1 MKPNGQL
8 QTRAKSPRLHTR
20 LQQLLKEGIMG
31 LRTVEQYKTSLRDGR
46 VVYFRGQRVED
57 VTKHPVIGVA
67 VNHAAIDYEIAHQ
80 PEHRDLAVC
89 MDLATGQEYSRY
101 FNIPANAEDLLKRSE
116 LIETSTRLGGTL
128 VVLIKEIGT
137 DCLFALHLVAKQMD
151 DKLGTEYFPRVRAIY
166 EHCRNNDL
174 AMAVA
179 QTDVKGDRSRGPAE
193 QDHPD
198 YYVRVVERRADGIV
212 VRGAKVHT
220 SVTPNANELFV
231 IPTRN
236 LAATDSDYAVAFCI
250 PLNTPGLKQIASP
263 YGAGHDNAFTH
274 PISSRHKMMETLTIF
289 DDVFVPNERVFMNSE
304 WQFAGALA
312 KTFVEFRR
320 FTAISYKLPLLDLLV
335 GSALL
340 IAEQNGIERAGHVRE
355 KLTWLISYA
364 ETVRMLTKMAAM
376 HCTIKDGIAVPD
388 TAAVN
393 IAKLHFA
400 SNYHQALMH
409 VQDLTGVVL
418 VTGAGEED
426 LKNPETGKYIERY
439 LGGAA
444 GVSGEHRL
452 RMINLISDLTTGDFG
467 GYQATLAI
475 HAEGSLEAEK
485 LTILREYDR
494 ERVKR
499 SEEHTS
505 E

>member
-1 MKPNGQL
+1 MP
-8 QTRAKSPRLHTR
+8 
-20 LQQLLKEGIMG
+20 
-31 LRTVEQYKTSLRDGR
+31 LRTVEQYKSSLRDGR
-46 VVYFRGQRVED
+46 VVYFRGKRVED
-57 VTKHPVIGVA
+57 VTAHPVIGVA

-80 PEHRDLAVC
+80 PEHRSLAVY
-89 MDLATGQEYSRY
+89 DDPATGQKYSRY
-101 FNIPANAEDLLKRSE
+101 FKMPAQTEDLLQRSA

-151 DKLGTEYFPRVRAIY
+151 KTLGTAYLPRVRAIY

-179 QTDVKGDRSRGPAE
+179 QTDVKGNRSRGPAE

-198 YYVRVVERRADGIV
+198 YYVRVVERRREGIV

-236 LAATDSDYAVAFCI
+236 LTEADKDYAVAFCI
-250 PLNTPGLKQIASP
+250 PLNTPGLKMIASP
-263 YGAGHDNAFTH
+263 YGSGHDSRFTH
-274 PISSRHKMMETLTIF
+274 PVSAGHKMMETLTIF
-289 DDVFVPNERVFMNSE
+289 EDVFVPNDRVFLNGE
-304 WQFAGALA
+304 WQFAGPLA
-312 KTFVEFRR
+312 KTFVEFHR

-340 IAEQNGIERAGHVRE
+340 IAEQNGIDKASHVRE

-364 ETVRMLTKMAAM
+364 QTVRMLTKMAAIE
-376 HCTIKDGIAVPD
+376 CSVKDGIAISNTEV
-388 TAAVN
+388 VN

-409 VQDLTGVVL
+409 VQDLAGGLL
-418 VTGAGEED
+418 VTAPGEGD
-426 LKNPETGKYIERY
+426 MANPETRKYIERY
-439 LGGAA
+439 LGGRE
-444 GVSGEHRL
+444 GVSAERRL
-452 RMINLISDLTTGDFG
+452 RTLNMISDLTT
-467 GYQATLAI
+467 
-475 HAEGSLEAEK
+475 
-485 LTILREYDR
+485 
-494 ERVKR
+494 
-499 SEEHTS
+499 SE
-505 E
+505 

>member
-1 MKPNGQL
+1 M
-8 QTRAKSPRLHTR
+8 A
-20 LQQLLKEGIMG
+20 
-31 LRTVEQYKTSLRDGR
+31 LRTVEQYKESLRDGR
-46 VVYFRGQRVED
+46 LVYFRGKRVQD
-57 VTKHPVIGVA
+57 VTTHPVIGIA

-80 PEHRDLAVC
+80 PEYRDLAVYV
-89 MDLATGQEYSRY
+89 DRATGEEYSRY
-101 FNIPANAEDLLKRSE
+101 FNIPANVEDLLKRSE
-116 LIETSTRLGGTL
+116 LIETSTRLGRTL

-137 DCLFALHLVAKQMD
+137 DCLLALHLVARQMD
-151 DKLGTEYFPRVRAIY
+151 QKSGTGYLPRVRAIY

-198 YYVRVVERRADGIV
+198 YYVRVVGRREGGIV

-236 LAATDSDYAVAFCI
+236 LTEADKDYAVSFCI
-250 PLNTPGLKQIASP
+250 QLNTPGLKQIASP
-263 YGAGHDNAFTH
+263 YGAGHDHRFTH
-274 PISSRHKMMETLTIF
+274 PISSRYKMMETFTIF
-289 DDVFVPNERVFMNSE
+289 DDVFVPNERVLMNGE

-312 KTFVEFRR
+312 KTFVEFHR
-320 FTAISYKLPLLDLLV
+320 FTAISYKLPLLDLLT
-335 GSALL
+335 GSSLL

-376 HCTIKDGIAVPD
+376 HCTIEDGIVVPN

-409 VQDLTGVVL
+409 VQDLTGGLL
-418 VTGAGEED
+418 VTGPSEED

-439 LGGAA
+439 FGGAA
-444 GVSGEHRL
+444 GVSGEQRL
-452 RMINLISDLTTGDFG
+452 RMINLISD
-467 GYQATLAI
+467 
-475 HAEGSLEAEK
+475 
-485 LTILREYDR
+485 
-494 ERVKR
+494 
-499 SEEHTS
+499 
-505 E
+505 

>member
-1 MKPNGQL
+1 M
-8 QTRAKSPRLHTR
+8 A
-20 LQQLLKEGIMG
+20 
-31 LRTVEQYKTSLRDGR
+31 LRTVDQYKASVRDGR

-57 VTKHPVIGVA
+57 VTAHPVIGVA
-67 VNHAAIDYEIAHQ
+67 VDHAAIDYKIAHD
-80 PEHRDLAVC
+80 PEYRELAVYR
-89 MDLATGQEYSRY
+89 DQADGQEYSRY
-101 FNIPANAEDLLKRSE
+101 FKMPANSEDLLKRSA
-116 LIETSTRLGGTL
+116 LIETSTRLGRTL
-128 VVLIKEIGT
+128 VVLVKEIGT
-137 DCLFALHLVAKQMD
+137 DCLFALHLVARQID
-151 DKLGTEYFPRVRAIY
+151 ERLGTKYLPRVRAIY

-193 QDHPD
+193 QSHPD
-198 YYVRVVERRADGIV
+198 YYVRIVDRRSDGIV

-236 LAATDSDYAVAFCI
+236 LTAADPDYAVAFCI

-263 YGAGHDNAFTH
+263 YGAGHTSAFTH

-289 DDVFVPNERVFMNSE
+289 DDVFVPNERVFMNGE

-312 KTFVEFRR
+312 KTFVEFHR
-320 FTAISYKLPLLDLLV
+320 FTAVSYKLPLVDLLA

-340 IAEQNGIERAGHVRE
+340 IAEQNGIEKASHVRE

-364 ETVRMLTKMAAM
+364 ETVRMLTKMSALEA
-376 HCTIKDGIAVPD
+376 TIEDGIAVPN
-388 TAAVN
+388 TAVVN

-409 VQDLTGVVL
+409 VQDLTGGLL
-418 VTGAGEED
+418 VTGPAEED
-426 LKNPETGKYIERY
+426 LANKETAGYIDRY

-444 GVSGEHRL
+444 GTSARERL
-452 RMINLISDLTTGDFG
+452 QTINLISDLTTGDFG
-467 GYQATLAI
+467 GYQSTLAI

-485 LTILREYDR
+485 LTILREYDQQR
-494 ERVKR
+494 AKSYARWMVK
-499 SEEHTS
+499 
-505 E
+505 

>member
-1 MKPNGQL
+1 M
-8 QTRAKSPRLHTR
+8 A
-20 LQQLLKEGIMG
+20 

-46 VVYFRGQRVED
+46 VVYFRGKRVQD
-57 VTKHPVIGVA
+57 VTTHPVIGVA

-80 PEHRDLAVC
+80 PEYRDLAVYV
-89 MDLATGQEYSRY
+89 DRATGEQYSRY

-116 LIETSTRLGGTL
+116 LIEISTRLGRTL

-137 DCLFALHLVAKQMD
+137 DCLLALHLVARHMD
-151 DKLGTEYFPRVRAIY
+151 QKLGTGYLARVRAIY

-179 QTDVKGDRSRGPAE
+179 QTDVKGDRSSGPAE
-193 QDHPD
+193 QNHPD
-198 YYVRVVERRADGIV
+198 YYVRVIERRAAGIV

-236 LAATDSDYAVAFCI
+236 LTAADSDYAVAFCI

-263 YGAGHDNAFTH
+263 YGSGHTSAFTH

-289 DDVFVPNERVFMNSE
+289 DDVFVPKERVFMDGE
-304 WQFAGALA
+304 WQFAGPLA
-312 KTFVEFRR
+312 RTFVEFHR

-364 ETVRMLTKMAAM
+364 ETVRMLTKMAAIQA
-376 HCTIKDGIAVPD
+376 TTQDGIAVPN
-388 TAAVN
+388 TAVVN

-409 VQDLTGVVL
+409 VQDITGGLL
-418 VTGAGEED
+418 VTGPGEED
-426 LKNPETGKYIERY
+426 LNSEQTAEYIDRY
-439 LGGAA
+439 LGGAK
-444 GVSGEHRL
+444 G
-452 RMINLISDLTTGDFG
+452 IS
-467 GYQATLAI
+467 A
-475 HAEGSLEAEK
+475 
-485 LTILREYDR
+485 R
-494 ERVKR
+494 ERLQ
-499 SEEHTS
+499 T
-505 E
+505 

>member
-1 MKPNGQL
+1 
-8 QTRAKSPRLHTR
+8 
-20 LQQLLKEGIMG
+20 MG
-31 LRTVEQYKTSLRDGR
+31 LRTVEQYKASLRDGR
-46 VVYFRGQRVED
+46 VVYFRGKRVED
-57 VTKHPVIGVA
+57 VTQHPVIGLA
-67 VNHAAIDYEIAHQ
+67 VSHAAIDYAIAHQ
-80 PEHRDLAVC
+80 PEHRALAVSI
-89 MDLATGQEYSRY
+89 DLLTGQEYSRY
-101 FNIPANAEDLLKRSE
+101 FTIPKNEDDLLKRSQ

-151 DKLGTEYFPRVRAIY
+151 DKLGTQYLPRVRAIH

-198 YYVRVVERRADGIV
+198 YYVRVVERRSGGII

-236 LAATDSDYAVAFCI
+236 LTEVDKDYAVAFCI

-263 YGAGHDNAFTH
+263 YGSGHDNGFTH

-289 DDVFVPNERVFMNSE
+289 DDVFVPNERVFLNGE

-312 KTFVEFRR
+312 KTFVEFHR
-320 FTAISYKLPLLDLLV
+320 FTAISYKLPLLDLLA

-340 IAEQNGIERAGHVRE
+340 IAEQNGIDRSGHVRE

-364 ETVRMLTKMAAM
+364 ETVRMLTQMAAI
-376 HCTIKDGIAVPD
+376 HCATKDGIAVPN

-409 VQDLTGVVL
+409 VQDLTGGLL
-418 VTGAGEED
+418 VTGPGEED
-426 LKNPETGKYIERY
+426 LKNPETGKYIDHY
-439 LGGAA
+439 FGGAA
-444 GVSGEHRL
+444 KVSAEHRL
-452 RMINLISDLTTGDFG
+452 RTINLISDLTTGEFG
-467 GYQATLAI
+467 GYQAVLAI

-485 LTILREYDR
+485 LTILREYDQ
-494 ERVKR
+494 ERAKSYAR
-499 SEEHTS
+499 QMAGISTS
-505 E
+505 IGTV

>member
-1 MKPNGQL
+1 
-8 QTRAKSPRLHTR
+8 
-20 LQQLLKEGIMG
+20 MG

-46 VVYFRGQRVED
+46 VVYFRGKRVED
-57 VTKHPVIGVA
+57 VTTHPVIGIA

-80 PEHRDLAVC
+80 PEHRDLAVYV
-89 MDLATGQEYSRY
+89 DLATGQEYSRY
-101 FNIPANAEDLLKRSE
+101 FKIPASTEDLLKRSE

-151 DKLGTEYFPRVRAIY
+151 GKLGTTYFPRVRAIY
-166 EHCRNNDL
+166 EHCRSHDL

-193 QDHPD
+193 QEHPD
-198 YYVRVVERRADGIV
+198 YYVRVVDRRPGGII

-236 LAATDSDYAVAFCI
+236 LTQVDADYAVAFCI

-289 DDVFVPNERVFMNSE
+289 DDVFVPNERVFMNGE

-312 KTFVEFRR
+312 KTFVEFHR

-376 HCTIKDGIAVPD
+376 HCTIEDGIVVPN

-409 VQDLTGVVL
+409 VQDLTGGLL
-418 VTGAGEED
+418 VTGPGEED
-426 LKNPETGKYIERY
+426 LRNPETAKYIDHY

-444 GVSGEHRL
+444 KVAGEQRL
-452 RMINLISDLTTGDFG
+452 RTINLISDLTTGDFG
-467 GYQATLAI
+467 GYQAVLAI

-485 LTILREYDR
+485 LTILREYDQ
-494 ERVKR
+494 ERAKKYAR
-499 SEEHTS
+499 WMSEI
-505 E
+505 

>member
-1 MKPNGQL
+1 MP
-8 QTRAKSPRLHTR
+8 
-20 LQQLLKEGIMG
+20 
-31 LRTVEQYKTSLRDGR
+31 LRTVEQYKSSLRDGR
-46 VVYFRGQRVED
+46 VVYFRGKRVED
-57 VTKHPVIGVA
+57 VTAHPVIGVA

-80 PEHRDLAVC
+80 PEHRSLAVYE
-89 MDLATGQEYSRY
+89 DPATGQEYSRY
-101 FNIPANAEDLLKRSE
+101 FKMPSQVDDLLQRSA
-116 LIETSTRLGGTL
+116 LIETSTRLGRTL

-151 DKLGTEYFPRVRAIY
+151 KKLGTAYLPRVRAVY

-179 QTDVKGDRSRGPAE
+179 QTDVKGNRSRGPAE

-198 YYVRVVERRADGIV
+198 YYVRLVERRREGIV

-236 LAATDSDYAVAFCI
+236 LTEADSDYAVAFCI
-250 PLNTPGLKQIASP
+250 PVNTPGLKQIASP
-263 YGAGHDNAFTH
+263 YGAGHDNPFTH
-274 PISSRHKMMETLTIF
+274 PLSSRHKMMETLTVF
-289 DDVFVPNERVFMNSE
+289 DDVFVPNERIFMNGE
-304 WQFAGALA
+304 WQFAGMLA
-312 KTFVEFRR
+312 KTFVEFHR
-320 FTAISYKLPLLDLLV
+320 FTAVSYKLPLLDLLA

-340 IAEQNGIERAGHVRE
+340 IAEQNGIERAGHVRD
-355 KLTWLISYA
+355 KLMWLISYA
-364 ETVRMLTKMAAM
+364 ETVRMLTKMAALQ
-376 HCTIKDGIAVPD
+376 CSIEDGIAIPN

-409 VQDLTGVVL
+409 VQDLTGGLL
-418 VTGAGEED
+418 VTGPGEED

-439 LGGAA
+439 LAGAGA
-444 GVSGEHRL
+444 SAEERL
-452 RMINLISDLTTGDFG
+452 RTINLISDLTTGEFG
-467 GYQATLAI
+467 GYHAVLAI

-485 LTILREYDR
+485 LTILREYDQ
-494 ERVKR
+494 ERAKSYAR
-499 SEEHTS
+499 SMIGNAG
-505 E
+505 

>member
-1 MKPNGQL
+1 MSTP
-8 QTRAKSPRLHTR
+8 KSGAEYRNL
-20 LQQLLKEGIMG
+20 
-31 LRTVEQYKTSLRDGR
+31 
-46 VVYFRGQRVED
+46 
-57 VTKHPVIGVA
+57 
-67 VNHAAIDYEIAHQ
+67 AAYVD
-80 PEHRDLAVC
+80 PS
-89 MDLATGQEYSRY
+89 TGQEYSRY
-101 FNIPANAEDLLKRSE
+101 FKIPSEANDLLQRSE
-116 LIETSTRLGGTL
+116 LIETSTRLGRTL

-151 DKLGTEYFPRVRAIY
+151 KKLGTAYLPRVRAAY

-179 QTDVKGDRSRGPAE
+179 QTDVKGDRSRGPSE

-198 YYVRVVERRADGIV
+198 YYVRVVDRKPGGIV

-236 LAATDSDYAVAFCI
+236 LTEADKDYAVSFCI

-263 YGAGHDNAFTH
+263 YGSGHENVFTH
-274 PISSRHKMMETLTIF
+274 PISSRHKMMETLTVF
-289 DDVFVPNERVFMNSE
+289 DDVYVPNERVFMNGE
-304 WQFAGALA
+304 WQFAGHLA
-312 KTFVEFRR
+312 KTFVEFHR
-320 FTAISYKLPLLDLLV
+320 FTAISYKLPLLDLLA
-335 GSALL
+335 GSSLL
-340 IAEQNGIERAGHVRE
+340 IAEQNGIDRAGHVRE
-355 KLTWLISYA
+355 KLIWLISYA
-364 ETVRMLTKMAAM
+364 ETVRMLTKMAAIQ
-376 HCTIKDGIAVPD
+376 CRIEDRIAVPN
-388 TAAVN
+388 TTAVN

-409 VQDLTGVVL
+409 VQDLTGGLL
-418 VTGAGEED
+418 VTGPGEED

-494 ERVKR
+494 ERVKSYAR
-499 SEEHTS
+499 WVAGV
-505 E
+505 

>member
-1 MKPNGQL
+1 
-8 QTRAKSPRLHTR
+8 
-20 LQQLLKEGIMG
+20 
-31 LRTVEQYKTSLRDGR
+31 
-46 VVYFRGQRVED
+46 
-57 VTKHPVIGVA
+57 
-67 VNHAAIDYEIAHQ
+67 
-80 PEHRDLAVC
+80 

-151 DKLGTEYFPRVRAIY
+151 DGLGTEYFPRVRAIY

-179 QTDVKGDRSRGPAE
+179 QTDVKGDRSRGPAA
-193 QDHPD
+193 QDRPD
-198 YYVRVVERRADGIV
+198 YYVRVVGRRPEGIV
-212 VRGAKVHT
+212 VRGAKIHT

-236 LAATDSDYAVAFCI
+236 LTEADADYAVAFCI
-250 PLNTPGLKQIASP
+250 PLSTPGLKQIASP

-289 DDVFVPNERVFMNSE
+289 DDVFVPNERVFMNRE

-312 KTFVEFRR
+312 KTFVEFHR

-364 ETVRMLTKMAAM
+364 ETVRMLTNVAAI

-388 TAAVN
+388 AAAVN

-409 VQDLTGVVL
+409 VQDLTGGLL
-418 VTGAGEED
+418 VTGPGEED
-426 LKNPETGKYIERY
+426 LKNPETGKYIDDY
-439 LGGAA
+439 LGGAGA
-444 GVSGEHRL
+444 VSGEQRL
-452 RMINLISDLTTGDFG
+452 RTINLISDLTTGEFG
-467 GYQATLAI
+467 GYQAVLAI

-485 LTILREYDR
+485 LAILREYDQ
-494 ERVKR
+494 EHVKKYAR
-499 SEEHTS
+499 RIIGYST
-505 E
+505 